1 MHFTNHTILIFNEAN
16 YKFNTTNIL
25 YDKNQNGQ
33 THNIIRNN
41 ELLEYDSETIDIMFM
56 EIAELNQAYTII

>member
-1 MHFTNHTILIFNEAN
+1 MIV
-16 YKFNTTNIL
+16 KFNITNIL

-41 ELLEYDSETIDIMFM
+41 ELLEYDSETIDIMDM
-56 EIAELNQAYTII
+56 EIAEINQAYTNI